1 MKSIFTVLQK
11 MGKALMLPIAV
22 LPIAGILMRIGQS
35 DILNNTFIAGCG
47 GIVFENL
54 PLLFAVG
61 VAVGLSFDSSGAAGI
76 SGLVSYLIFTKGISI
91 INQDI
96 NMGVL
101 SGIITGI
108 LSSSLYNKFYNIK
121 MPEFISFFGGKRFVP
136 IVSGI
141 SSMFLAIIFGSFWIN
156 IQNQINLF
164 GEFLTSIGAIG
175 AGIFGFLNSLLL
187 PFGLHHVLNSLF
199 WFVFGTFT
207 DANGVVVNGDLF
219 RFFAGDKTAGVYMAG
234 FYPIFMFGIPAA
246 ALAMYNQARP
256 ENKKLVGGLFFST
269 ALTFLITG
277 IGEPFYF
284 MFIFVA
290 PQLYIIHAFLQGSS
304 LAIAQVLGIKHG
316 FTFSASLIDYILNF
330 GIATKPLLLLIMGL
344 GYFIIY
350 YALFTFMI
358 KKFNIMTPGREEII
372 DTNIDYNI
380 FDNEYIERMIEYLG
394 GDKNLK
400 SVEACI
406 TRLRLVVENVEN
418 IDEEKIKLLGAM
430 GIVKVGNNVQVIVG
444 TKAEEIATKIN
455 KILK

>member
-164 GEFLTSIGAIG
+164 GEFLT
-175 AGIFGFLNSLLL
+175 
-187 PFGLHHVLNSLF
+187 
-199 WFVFGTFT
+199 
-207 DANGVVVNGDLF
+207 
-219 RFFAGDKTAGVYMAG
+219 R
-234 FYPIFMFGIPAA
+234 
-246 ALAMYNQARP
+246 
-256 ENKKLVGGLFFST
+256 
-269 ALTFLITG
+269 
-277 IGEPFYF
+277 
-284 MFIFVA
+284 
-290 PQLYIIHAFLQGSS
+290 
-304 LAIAQVLGIKHG
+304 
-316 FTFSASLIDYILNF
+316 
-330 GIATKPLLLLIMGL
+330 
-344 GYFIIY
+344 
-350 YALFTFMI
+350 
-358 KKFNIMTPGREEII
+358 
-372 DTNIDYNI
+372 
-380 FDNEYIERMIEYLG
+380 
-394 GDKNLK
+394 
-400 SVEACI
+400 
-406 TRLRLVVENVEN
+406 
-418 IDEEKIKLLGAM
+418 
-430 GIVKVGNNVQVIVG
+430 
-444 TKAEEIATKIN
+444 
-455 KILK
+455 